1 MKTSKFFISMN
12 KPLPGATVHQR
23 KLDFGLLSVGSV
35 QVMRIMLEIILIE
48 KMLMML
54 PVWSVVR
61 PYVGLLDRRH
71 HPDRSK
77 SDRPVD
83 RPNFT

>member
-48 KMLMML
+48 KC
-54 PVWSVVR
+54 
-61 PYVGLLDRRH
+61 
-71 HPDRSK
+71 
-77 SDRPVD
+77 
-83 RPNFT
+83 